1 MSMNVVRN
9 LLMMESAQTPGC
21 KKSVNSPAECAFRVT
36 MITIIA
42 NLDGNLNLVEYIM
55 GLTLSI
61 FLFCKILVILILL
74 L

>member
-9 LLMMESAQTPGC
+9 LLMMESVQTPGC
-21 KKSVNSPAECAFRVT
+21 KKSVNLLAECAFRVT